1 MDPTPAEDALAQD
14 AASARFS
21 AIARLYGR
29 RESVWISGLHVCV
42 VGVGGVGS
50 WAAEA
55 LARTGVGAITLIDD
69 DTIEP
74 GNVNRQIHAS
84 TSQLDRPKVAVMA
97 ERIWDIH
104 PRCRCEP
111 IRDFLT
117 DRTLEGYLG
126 RGYDAVIDAIDSIRF
141 KAAMIAHCRTHRIP
155 IITTG
160 GAGGRRDPTAIRVG
174 DLSRTEHDPLAS
186 KVRRRL
192 REVHGFPRDPR
203 RRFQVECVYST
214 EQPVYARPDGG
225 VSSRKPGLSGVSL
238 DCRLGYGSATFV
250 TATFGFAAVSRAI
263 DQALARRR
271 VGEGES

>member
-1 MDPTPAEDALAQD
+1 MDPIAADDALVPD
-14 AASARFS
+14 ATGARFS
-21 AIARLYGR
+21 AIARLYGV
-29 RESVWISGLHVCV
+29 RESAWISDLHVCV

-69 DTIEP
+69 DIIEP

-97 ERIWDIH
+97 ERVRDIH
-104 PRCRCEP
+104 PLCRCEP

-117 DRTLEGYLG
+117 DRTLEAYLS
-126 RGYDAVIDAIDSIRF
+126 RGYDVVIDAIDSIRF
-141 KAAMIAHCRTHRIP
+141 KAGMIAHCRAHRIP

-160 GAGGRRDPTAIRVG
+160 GAGGRRDPTAIRVA

-192 REVHGFPRDPR
+192 RDVHGFPRDPR
-203 RRFQVECVYST
+203 RRFRVECVYST
-214 EQPVYARPDGG
+214 EQPVYARADGRVG
-225 VSSRKPGLSGVSL
+225 PQKPGLSGVSL

-263 DQALARRR
+263 DQVLARRR
-271 VGEGES
+271 VGEGP